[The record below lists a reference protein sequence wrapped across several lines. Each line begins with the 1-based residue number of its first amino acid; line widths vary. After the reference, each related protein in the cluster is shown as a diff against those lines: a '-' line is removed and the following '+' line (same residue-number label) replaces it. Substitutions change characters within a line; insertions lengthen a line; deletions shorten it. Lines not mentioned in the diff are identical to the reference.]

1 MRLKLITAL
10 TAVGFVLGIAN
21 PSSAAT
27 WRSQSGKTVIP
38 NLDRICWGNSRV
50 DSVRTVFG
58 SGSYTG
64 SMTFDYVQTGGCVP
78 GDTLGG
84 NFTLHRASSYC
95 SGFVTVTWRRNNNAY
110 IKWDINNPGSNSAC
124 PVSTTH
130 WEINTYPVA
139 QGRERTSNP
148 ITSTAGAAIVFAP
161 PSNVRATPNGA
172 IICSVRS
179 VTSINIYGST
189 NGWYRTDACGSMG
202 YIHHSQI
209 RF

>member
-1 MRLKLITAL
+1 MRLKLITAV
-10 TAVGFVLGIAN
+10 AAIGFILGVAN
-21 PSSAAT
+21 SSSAAT

-38 NLDRICWGNSRV
+38 NLDSICWGNDTI

-64 SMTFDYVQTGGCVP
+64 SIFFDYVRTRGCVP
-78 GDTLGG
+78 GDTIVG
-84 NFTLHRASSYC
+84 NFTLYNASNHC
-95 SGFVTVTWRRNNNAY
+95 SGLITVNWRRNNNAY
-110 IKWDINNPGSNSAC
+110 IQWDITNRGSNSGC

-139 QGRERTSNP
+139 QKPTLVTSP
-148 ITSTAGAAIVFAP
+148 TGAAIVFAP

-179 VTSINIYGST
+179 VTTIDIYGSI
-189 NGWYRTDACGSMG
+189 NGWYKTDVCGSMG

>member
-1 MRLKLITAL
+1 MRLKLITAV
-10 TAVGFVLGIAN
+10 AAIGFILGVAN
-21 PSSAAT
+21 SSSAAS

-38 NLDRICWGNSRV
+38 NLDSICWGNDTI

-64 SMTFDYVQTGGCVP
+64 SIFFDYVRTRG
-78 GDTLGG
+78 
-84 NFTLHRASSYC
+84 
-95 SGFVTVTWRRNNNAY
+95 SGLITVNWRRNNNAY
-110 IKWDINNPGSNSAC
+110 IEWDITNRSSNSGC

-139 QGRERTSNP
+139 QRPTPVTSP
-148 ITSTAGAAIVFAP
+148 TGAAIVFAP

-179 VTSINIYGST
+179 VTTIDIYGSI
-189 NGWYRTDACGSMG
+189 NG
-202 YIHHSQI
+202 
-209 RF
+209 

>member
-1 MRLKLITAL
+1 MRLKLITPLA
-10 TAVGFVLGIAN
+10 AIGFILGVAN
-21 PSSAAT
+21 PCSAAT

-38 NLDRICWGNSRV
+38 NLDSICWGNDAI

-58 SGSYTG
+58 SNSYTG
-64 SMTFDYVQTGGCVP
+64 SIFFDYVQTDGCVP
-78 GDTLGG
+78 GDNLVG
-84 NFTLHRASSYC
+84 NFTLDNGNYYC
-95 SGFVTVTWRRNNNAY
+95 HGAIAVTWQRNNHAY
-110 IKWDINNPGSNSAC
+110 IKWDITNPGVKSGC
-124 PVSTTH
+124 PVNTTH

-139 QGRERTSNP
+139 SGTQRTSTP
-148 ITSTAGAAIVFAP
+148 VTSPTGAAIVFAP

-179 VTSINIYGST
+179 VTNIDIYGSV
-189 NGWYRTDACGSMG
+189 NGWYKTDVCGSMG